1 MKIIRKLLSLATKV
15 VKNQTG
21 SINISGVIT
30 TAILGIIGLII
41 IGNVLINMWPVW
53 LANNAAVQVLTT
65 ANTDVGTKIWATIW
79 PYVGLGLIAS
89 ICIGLLIKMFH
100 AGRH

>member
-1 MKIIRKLLSLATKV
+1 MKIISKLLSWSTKV
-15 VKNQTG
+15 RKNQRG
-21 SINISGVIT
+21 SINIASIIT
-30 TAILGIIGLII
+30 TAILGIIGLVI

-53 LANNAAVQVLTT
+53 LTNNAAVQVLTT
-65 ANTDVGTKIWATIW
+65 ANTDIGTKIWATIW

-100 AGRH
+100 SVRH

>member
-89 ICIGLLIKMFH
+89 ISIGLIIKMFH